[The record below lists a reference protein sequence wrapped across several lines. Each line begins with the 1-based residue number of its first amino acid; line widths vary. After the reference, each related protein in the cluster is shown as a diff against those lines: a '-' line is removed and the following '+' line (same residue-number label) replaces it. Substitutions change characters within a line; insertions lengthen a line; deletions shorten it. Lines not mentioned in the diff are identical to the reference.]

1 MSEETAGEGT
11 AGVTWTDIYD
21 SPEVDRSLRHLPRL
35 CREAVR
41 LVWAAGRRELL
52 VVLAVKAVNGIG
64 LAAVLLLG
72 KEVLDGVIAAG
83 RGGAGAELVLPRLL
97 LLTAVMAG
105 RSFLSAI
112 GREHRDPGL
121 P

>member
-1 MSEETAGEGT
+1 
-11 AGVTWTDIYD
+11 
-21 SPEVDRSLRHLPRL
+21 
-35 CREAVR
+35 
-41 LVWAAGRRELL
+41 
-52 VVLAVKAVNGIG
+52 VLAVKAVNGIG

-105 RSFLSAI
+105 LSFLSAI
-112 GREHRDPGL
+112 GREHREILAELASRYAQSQIIDVACAVKLEAYETPAFHDRLVRAAGGGQFR
-121 P
+121 PWQASRA